1 MEFPQLFEI
10 VAFLSVNAANGKG
23 GGSLWN
29 LIPEPLRLLFL
40 LALFFVELLVLA
52 VLLHFAGLIIVGGR
66 KARFSDAFIIAL
78 IGNVLSTLFFA
89 FIPYYWVAS
98 FLSII
103 TWLLL
108 IKNLYE
114 TGWLGAIA
122 VGILVILIY
131 LAIVIILLFVFGIIK
146 EIGEFLP
153 FFNLSLLFGCV

>member
-1 MEFPQLFEI
+1 MMLPQLFEI
-10 VAFLSVNAANGKG
+10 IAFLSINAADGKG
-23 GGSLWN
+23 GGNLWN
-29 LIPEPLRLLFL
+29 IIPEPLRLLFL

-89 FIPYYWVAS
+89 FIPYYWIAS

-122 VGILVILIY
+122 VGILAILIY

-153 FFNLSLLFGCV
+153 FFNLSLLFRCV